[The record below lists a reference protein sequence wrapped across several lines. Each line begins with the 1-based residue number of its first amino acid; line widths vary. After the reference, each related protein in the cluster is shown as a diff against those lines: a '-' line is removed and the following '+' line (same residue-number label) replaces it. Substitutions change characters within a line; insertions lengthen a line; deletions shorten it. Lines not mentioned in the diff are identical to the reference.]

1 MLRKVNLI
9 KEWTARLV
17 DRADCGGA
25 IMLGGKRDI
34 SYLLMQQA
42 DIADLLRVATYLV
55 VKDRAV
61 VCNPLGHIE
70 RRSRL

>member
-1 MLRKVNLI
+1 
-9 KEWTARLV
+9 
-17 DRADCGGA
+17 
-25 IMLGGKRDI
+25 MLGGKRDI